1 MSQNDPMLGEVRFRV
16 PLPVLIPV
24 TAVIVI
30 ALLTFGFSRVLLA
43 IPAEAAT
50 AVATVTAIN
59 ILGACAVLAMRPNIS
74 RNAMVELAVVVVYP
88 VIIGIAIAQLGIGAE
103 EHAEAAPPAAEEG
116 APAEGTGGPVT
127 NGGTIVAQDVQF
139 TSDTIELAAGEEV
152 SITFD
157 NADQLQHNVAIYAN
171 EADADAQQ
179 NPIFQGETIT
189 GTSITYEF
197 DALESGEYVF
207 QCDVHPAMRGTV
219 IVE

>member
-24 TAVIVI
+24 GAVVVI
-30 ALLTFGFSRVLLA
+30 ALLTIGFSRVLLA
-43 IPAEAAT
+43 IPPEAAT

-59 ILGACAVLAMRPNIS
+59 ILGACAILATRPNIS

-88 VIIGIAIAQLGIGAE
+88 VIIGIAIAQLGIGTE
-103 EHAEAAPPAAEEG
+103 EHAEAAPPAAEDG
-116 APAEGTGGPVT
+116 APAEDGGPVT
-127 NGGTIVAQDVQF
+127 GGGTIVAQDVQF
-139 TSDTIELAAGEEV
+139 SSDTIELTAGEDV
-152 SITFD
+152 SITFE

-171 EADADAQQ
+171 QADADAQE
-179 NPIFQGETIT
+179 NPIFQGEIIT

-197 DALESGEYVF
+197 KAPEAGEYVF

>member
-24 TAVIVI
+24 TAVVVI

-59 ILGACAVLAMRPNIS
+59 ILGACAILAMRPNIS

-116 APAEGTGGPVT
+116 APAEDTGGPVT
-127 NGGTIVAQDVQF
+127 NGGTIVAEDVQF
-139 TSDTIELAAGEEV
+139 TSDTIELTAGEEV

-179 NPIFQGETIT
+179 NPIFQGEIIT
-189 GTSITYEF
+189 GTSVTYEF
-197 DALESGEYVF
+197 DALEAGEYVF

>member
-24 TAVIVI
+24 TAVVVI

-43 IPAEAAT
+43 IPPEAAT
-50 AVATVTAIN
+50 AVATVTALN

-74 RNAMVELAVVVVYP
+74 RNAVVELAVVVIYP

-103 EHAEAAPPAAEEG
+103 EHAEAAPAP
-116 APAEGTGGPVT
+116 APAEQTGGPVS
-127 NGGTIVAQDVQF
+127 NGGTIVAEDVEF
-139 TSDTIELAAGEEV
+139 ASDRIELVAGEEV

-157 NADQLQHNVAIYAN
+157 NMDQLQHNVSIYAN
-171 EADADAQQ
+171 EADAEAQQ
-179 NPIFQGETIT
+179 NPIFQGEIIT
-189 GTSITYEF
+189 GISITYEF
-197 DALESGEYVF
+197 TAPEAGEYVF

-219 IVE
+219 VVE

>member
-16 PLPVLIPV
+16 PLPILIPV
-24 TAVIVI
+24 TAVVVI
-30 ALLTFGFSRVLLA
+30 AVLTFGFSRVLLA

-59 ILGACAVLAMRPNIS
+59 ILGACAILAMRPNIS

-103 EHAEAAPPAAEEG
+103 EHAEAAPPAAEGE
-116 APAEGTGGPVT
+116 APAPSGGGPVT
-127 NGGTIVAQDVQF
+127 NGGTITAQDVQF
-139 TSDTIELAAGEEV
+139 SSDTIELTAGEDV

-157 NADQLQHNVAIYAN
+157 NADQLPHNVAIYAS

-189 GTSITYEF
+189 GASITYEF
-197 DALESGEYVF
+197 DALEAGEYVF